1 MSVIGAAA
9 AADIMETVGF
19 VETKAGPGDKEP
31 AYTITRSRLIRILGL
46 LAFFLVSV
54 SAYLV
59 YHGISVSNQLQMMR
73 SKIYLQRA
81 NKQTVLDKLK
91 ATEALVQFLLAED
104 AAQMS
109 GNKDVAPYML
119 LAHLVANSTATGDD
133 LKVQLEKRHEE
144 IKKELSQEVDRLLAN
159 MTKGSGRFSLKLS
172 DEQIQKLKEGLMESK
187 SKPALPP
194 FAMLGNLRAGSRGTA
209 GTKGPAK

>member
-1 MSVIGAAA
+1 MH
-9 AADIMETVGF
+9 
-19 VETKAGPGDKEP
+19 
-31 AYTITRSRLIRILGL
+31 
-46 LAFFLVSV
+46 LA
-54 SAYLV
+54 
-59 YHGISVSNQLQMMR
+59 N
-73 SKIYLQRA
+73 
-81 NKQTVLDKLK
+81 
-91 ATEALVQFLLAED
+91 
-104 AAQMS
+104 
-109 GNKDVAPYML
+109 
-119 LAHLVANSTATGDD
+119 LVANSTATGDD